1 MSELAKLTEREINGL
16 RADLLH
22 NAHRLRH
29 GIPIDPKDINAL
41 CDMALKAAALER
53 GVWVPVSKRLPP
65 RNEHVLL
72 CFSNGARQVG
82 KWGGKRW
89 IDPYSDSKYEEF
101 TTPTHWMP
109 LPAAPVSYDEKLDV
123 LAGRSDE

>member
-22 NAHRLRH
+22 NAHSLRH

-53 GVWVPVSKRLPP
+53 GVWVPVSERLPDQTEVYITAFG
-65 RNEHVLL
+65 NKGVWLSV
-72 CFSNGARQVG
+72 FNIDKQ
-82 KWGGKRW
+82 RW
-89 IDPYSDSKYEEF
+89 FPCVAYDP
-101 TTPTHWMP
+101 TVTHWMP
-109 LPAAPVSYDEKLDV
+109 LPAAPVSYDE
-123 LAGRSDE
+123 GRRD